1 MEAPGG
7 SGELTFIQWVY
18 KMKKFHLRIAANTS
32 KDIAVFSSHLF
43 VSQRIGKYRTR
54 FLLKKFNYIHIHGNN
69 SNSNTFSQLKY
80 VYFAQL
86 IADS

>member
-54 FLLKKFNYIHIHGNN
+54 FLLKNSIIYTYTGIILTVIHFHN
-69 SNSNTFSQLKY
+69 
-80 VYFAQL
+80 
-86 IADS
+86 